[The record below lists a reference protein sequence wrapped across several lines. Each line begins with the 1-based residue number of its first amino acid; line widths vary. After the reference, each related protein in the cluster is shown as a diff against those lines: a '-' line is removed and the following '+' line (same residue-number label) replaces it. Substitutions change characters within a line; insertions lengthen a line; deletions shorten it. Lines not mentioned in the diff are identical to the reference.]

1 MANQI
6 SQQRNFARPAIDEL
20 KRKSVRGGFVVVA
33 AQGGKVLLQTGT
45 LMLLARLL
53 SPDDFGLTGMAAT
66 LTGFL
71 ESVQRRGAERGDSPT
86 PSR

>member
-1 MANQI
+1 M
-6 SQQRNFARPAIDEL
+6 
-20 KRKSVRGGFVVVA
+20 RGGFVAIA

-71 ESVQRRGAERGDSPT
+71 GLFRDAGLGAATVQRLEVTTNRYRLFSG
-86 PSR
+86 